1 MDAQQ
6 FQLHIAFFPY
16 MAQGHMIPTMDM
28 ARLFVRHG
36 VKATII
42 TTPSNA
48 PLFSK
53 TIERDRQLGFEIF
66 IQLMDFPSAEVG
78 LPEGCENAS
87 SINTPEMIS
96 KFYRAI
102 SLLQNPLE
110 NVLQD
115 CQPNCLVADMMFP
128 WATEIANK
136 FGIPRLVFH
145 GVSTFSLCV
154 FDSLRR
160 YDIYKSLAS
169 DFDPFTVLGL
179 PNQIKLTRLQ
189 LPNYIREENEL
200 TEALD
205 QIIQSVLKSYGV
217 LINSFYELE
226 PKYLEHYRNVM
237 GRKAWL
243 IGPLSLCNKETE
255 DKVQRGDTTSIDEHE
270 CLKWLA
276 LKKPNSVL
284 YICFGSMFK
293 FPRPQLLELA
303 RALEA
308 SGQNFIW
315 VLKNEGKE
323 EDHQWLPEGFE
334 MRMKGKGLI
343 IRGWAPQLLIL
354 DHEATGGFMTHCGWN
369 STLEAVAAGVP
380 MVTWPL
386 YAEQFFNEK
395 LVTEVLKVGTNV
407 GSQEWSTYEKKIIIK
422 MEDIRKA
429 VTMVMAGEEGEVMR
443 NRAKELKEMARQAI
457 EAGGSSFSYLNAFLE
472 ELKAIN
478 V

>member
-1 MDAQQ
+1 MDS
-6 FQLHIAFFPY
+6 QLHIALFPF
-16 MAQGHMIPTMDM
+16 MAYGHMIPTMGM
-28 ARLFVRHG
+28 ARIFARQGL
-36 VKATII
+36 KATII
-42 TTPSNA
+42 TTPSNV
-48 PLFSK
+48 PFFSK
-53 TIERDRQLGFEIF
+53 AIERDRQLGFEIF
-66 IQLMDFPSAEVG
+66 IQLMNFPSAEVG

-87 SINTPEMIS
+87 SINTPEMIP
-96 KFYRAI
+96 KFYKAI

-110 NVLQD
+110 NVLKD
-115 CQPNCLVADMMFP
+115 CHPNCLVADMMFP
-128 WATEIANK
+128 WATDVASK

-145 GVSTFSLCV
+145 GISTFALCV

-160 YDIYKSLAS
+160 YKTHKSLAS

-189 LPNYIREENEL
+189 LPDYIREKNEL
-200 TEALD
+200 TEHKD
-205 QIIQSVLKSYGV
+205 QIIQSEVKSYGV

-226 PKYLEHYRNVM
+226 PAYLEHYRRVI

-243 IGPLSLCNKETE
+243 IGPLSFCNRDTE
-255 DKVQRGDTTSIDEHE
+255 DKVQRGDKTSIDEHE
-270 CLKWLA
+270 CLKWLD

-284 YICFGSMFK
+284 YICFGSMFN
-293 FPRPQLLELA
+293 FSCPQLLELA

-315 VLKNEGKE
+315 VVKKE
-323 EDHQWLPEGFE
+323 DKFLPEGFE
-334 MRMKGKGLI
+334 KRMEGKGLI
-343 IRGWAPQLLIL
+343 IRGWAPQVLIL

-395 LVTEVLKVGTNV
+395 LVTEVLKVGISV
-407 GSQEWSTYEKKIIIK
+407 GSQEWSRHEKKILIR
-422 MEDIRKA
+422 MEDIEKA
-429 VTMVMAGEEGEVMR
+429 VTLVMVGEEGEVMK
-443 NRAKELKEMARQAI
+443 NRAKELKEMARKAV
-457 EAGGSSFSYLNAFLE
+457 EDGGSSFSDLNALLE
-472 ELKAIN
+472 ELKVIN